1 MTEEDI
7 YPLLG
12 KLANG
17 RVYAYAV
24 PCCDYHVPHQKCSF
38 ILFSLSQENNYN
50 TSQQLTGQKI
60 TVTVDCYAHT
70 VVEVRALCEQAR
82 TALSVLLPNKT
93 VEYNDFDVEYEKF
106 RMTLEVDISR

>member
-12 KLANG
+12 KLAYG

-24 PCCDYHVPHQKCSF
+24 PCCDYHAPHQKHPF

-50 TSQQLTGQKI
+50 GSQQLASQK
-60 TVTVDCYAHT
+60 VTVSADCYAHT
-70 VVEVRALCEQAR
+70 VAEARALREQVR
-82 TALSVLLPNKT
+82 TALSVLQPNKT
-93 VEYNDFDVEYEKF
+93 IEYNDFDVEYEKF